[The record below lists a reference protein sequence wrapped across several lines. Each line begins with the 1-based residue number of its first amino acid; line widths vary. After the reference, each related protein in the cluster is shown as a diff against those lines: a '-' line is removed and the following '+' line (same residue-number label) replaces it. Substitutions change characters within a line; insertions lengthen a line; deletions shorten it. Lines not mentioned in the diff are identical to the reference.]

1 MEIELAEIRDFIKL
15 RYPFSTL
22 SEESANGLLPQI
34 QIRYLRRGQAFPPEQ
49 QKDEGFYLIRSGAI
63 ELRDAHNQLMGR
75 LDEGDFTAES
85 CEFIKINPAENSIA
99 IEDSLVY
106 TLPCTLLRKLIRQYD
121 PFQQYF
127 SDSVRSRLKLAAQTI
142 NDDVVDYNMARLTVE
157 VSELIHNPPFML
169 AETTSLQAA
178 AKFMTDNRT
187 SSLMLT
193 DEKGVLSGLVTDHDF
208 RKRCVAKGMDTRLPV
223 KQIMPAHFRVIE
235 HDSQI
240 LHAMMLMTRENVHHL
255 PVMKDNQVMGMLTAM
270 DITHYST
277 SNPAFITS
285 KIRKAQNL
293 EELVAVF
300 QGLPALQLSL
310 ADSSITARHIGEI
323 ISCVTDSLTKRLIKF
338 AQQDLGPAP
347 VPFAWVAGGSQA
359 RLEQTAHSDQDN
371 ALIISDDMAPEHEE
385 YFIQLATRVS
395 DGLDACGFVYC
406 PGDAMATNEKWRQ
419 PVSVWKKYFD
429 QWIYRPAPEALMLAC
444 IFFDFRVIYGKKK
457 LYREI
462 QRDMLH
468 KAKKSKLFLAHMA
481 ANALTHKPPLGF
493 FRKLVL
499 IHGGEHDET
508 FDIKIRG
515 IAPITDIARVLALA
529 EGISAVNS
537 TDRLMSASGSHSL
550 SKGMSENLQDAL
562 EFIASLRIRHQA
574 NQIKRQQAVD
584 NYLPPD
590 RLSELERK
598 HLKDAFAVI
607 QDMQDSLKLQYNVGQ
622 LG

>member
-1 MEIELAEIRDFIKL
+1 MEIELVEIRDFIKI

-22 SEESANGLLPQI
+22 SEESANGLIPQI
-34 QIRYLRRGQAFPPEQ
+34 QIRYLRRGQPFPPELVE
-49 QKDEGFYLIRSGAI
+49 KELFYLIRSGAI
-63 ELRDAHNQLMGR
+63 ELRDTGDQLMGH
-75 LDEGDFTAES
+75 LAEGDFTAES

-99 IEDSLVY
+99 IEDSLIY
-106 TLPCTLLRKLIRQYD
+106 TLPCTVLRKLIREYD
-121 PFQQYF
+121 SFQQHF
-127 SDSVRSRLKLAAQTI
+127 SDSVRSRLKLAASKI
-142 NDDVVDYNMARLTVE
+142 NDAVDYNIARLTVQ
-157 VSELIHNPPFML
+157 VSELIDKPPVIL

-178 AKFMTDNRT
+178 AQFMTDNRT

-208 RKRCVAKGMDTRLPV
+208 RKHCVAKGLDTQLPV
-223 KQIMPAHFRVIE
+223 KQIMPAKFRVIE

-240 LHAMMLMTRENVHHL
+240 LHAMMLMTRKNVHHL
-255 PVMKDNQVMGMLTAM
+255 PVMKNNSVVGMLTAM

-285 KIRKAQNL
+285 KIRKAKNL
-293 EELVAVF
+293 DELVAVL

-323 ISCVTDSLTKRLIKF
+323 ISCVTDSLTKRLINL

-347 VPFAWVAGGSQA
+347 VPFVWVAGGSQA
-359 RLEQTAHSDQDN
+359 RLEQTSHSDQDN
-371 ALIISDDMAPEHEE
+371 AMIISDDMAPEHDE
-385 YFIQLATRVS
+385 YFKRLATIVS
-395 DGLDACGFVYC
+395 DGLDACGFVFC
-406 PGDAMATNEKWRQ
+406 PGDAMATNKKWRQ
-419 PVSVWKKYFD
+419 PVSIWKKYFD
-429 QWIYRPAPEALMLAC
+429 QWIHRPVPTALMQAC
-444 IFFDFRVIYGKKK
+444 IFFDLRVVYGKKK
-457 LYREI
+457 LYREL

-499 IHGGEHDET
+499 IRGGEHDET

-515 IAPITDIARVLALA
+515 IAPITDIARVLALS
-529 EGISAVNS
+529 EGIKAVNS
-537 TDRLMSASGSHSL
+537 TERLVSTRASRSL
-550 SKGMSENLQDAL
+550 SKGMSDNLRDAL

-574 NQIKRQQAVD
+574 NQIKRKQPVN

-590 RLSELERK
+590 QLSELERK